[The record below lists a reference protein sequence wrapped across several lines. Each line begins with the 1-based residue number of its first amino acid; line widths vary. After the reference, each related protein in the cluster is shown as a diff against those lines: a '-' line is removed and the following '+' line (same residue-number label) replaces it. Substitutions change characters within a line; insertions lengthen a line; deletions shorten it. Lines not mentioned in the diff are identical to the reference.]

1 MESMSPVKFWICLAV
16 IGSVLGTVTTLSVQE
31 VPSAG
36 GAIVAIRVAHLEV
49 VWARI
54 VFRDPAVEEAE
65 VHLNRAWSNLK
76 ARRYEQ
82 SVLAA
87 GDGLRRVRDI
97 KGGVPWLAMSQ
108 REKNRDEPG
117 SSPES

>member
-1 MESMSPVKFWICLAV
+1 
-16 IGSVLGTVTTLSVQE
+16 
-31 VPSAG
+31 
-36 GAIVAIRVAHLEV
+36 V

-65 VHLNRAWSNLK
+65 VHLDRAWSNLK

-108 REKNRDEPG
+108 RDRNRDEPA